1 MSTID
6 TNIKIPE
13 NEKTPSSEVWKDE
26 VKNNFRNVMD
36 CYEDD
41 YFKLYTNFRKLQW
54 FVVMLKNLEE
64 KYCSNSSDSFMV

>member
-1 MSTID
+1 
-6 TNIKIPE
+6 
-13 NEKTPSSEVWKDE
+13 
-26 VKNNFRNVMD
+26 MD